1 MNQKVNHRSHL
12 AAPVSTRREVL
23 QAATQGLGALAL
35 ASVCGFETARA
46 AKDSSP
52 GPAGTPASSDKPLA
66 PRPTHFAARA
76 KRVILMFM
84 QGGPSQIDTFD
95 EKPLLAKYAG
105 SSTPAGA
112 APRGRLLES
121 PWKFPRSG
129 QSGLPIS
136 ELFPELAG
144 HADDLCL
151 LNGMHTDNPAHPQA
165 TLMMNTGAIN
175 FVRPSMGA
183 WVVYGLGTMNENLP
197 GFVTLHP
204 QGLPGGGQNYGSAFL
219 PATYQGTS
227 VLAGGPPMSNL
238 RNPRRTG
245 EEQRR
250 QLDFIQSLN
259 HDYRRQHLQQ
269 PELDGIIDSY
279 ELAFRMQAAV
289 PELMDLTSEP
299 ARVRAEYGMESQA
312 TREFGAQ
319 CLMAR
324 RLAEA
329 GVRFIQLNHRG
340 WDQHNGLRANLAKN
354 AQGIDRPIAT
364 LLADLKQRGML
375 QDTLVVWTGEFGR
388 TPQDQGN
395 GDGRRHNHRGFTTWL
410 AGAGL
415 KGGVRYGATDETG
428 AEAVEGRVHVHDLHA
443 TILHLLGLDH
453 ERLTYHYSGRDFRLT
468 DTAGRVVEEIL

>member
-1 MNQKVNHRSHL
+1 MNRKATDPGNDRPQVGS
-12 AAPVSTRREVL
+12 RRQVL
-23 QAATQGLGALAL
+23 QAATHGLGALAL
-35 ASVCGFETARA
+35 ASVCGFQTARA
-46 AKDSSP
+46 AKDASS
-52 GPAGTPASSDKPLA
+52 GVANSSDKPLA
-66 PRPTHFAARA
+66 PRPTHFPARA

-84 QGGPSQIDTFD
+84 QGGPSQVDTFD
-95 EKPLLAKYAG
+95 EKPLLAKHAQ
-105 SSTPAGA
+105 SSGGT
-112 APRGRLLES
+112 PRGRLLES
-121 PWKFPRSG
+121 PWKFQRSG
-129 QSGLPIS
+129 KSGLPIS
-136 ELFPELAG
+136 ELFPELSR

-204 QGLPGGGQNYGSAFL
+204 QGIPGGGQNYGSAFL

-227 VLAGGPPMSNL
+227 VQAGGSPMSNL
-238 RNPRRTG
+238 RNPRRTS
-245 EEQRR
+245 EQQRR

-259 HDYRRQHLQQ
+259 RDYHRQHLQQ

-289 PELMDLTSEP
+289 PQLMDLTSEP
-299 ARVRAEYGMESQA
+299 ARTRADYGMESQA

-340 WDQHNGLRANLAKN
+340 WDQHNGLRTNLARN
-354 AQGIDRPIAT
+354 AQAIDRPIAT
-364 LLADLKQRGML
+364 LLADLKQRGLL
-375 QDTLVVWTGEFGR
+375 QDTLLVWTGEFGR

-395 GDGRRHNHRGFTTWL
+395 GDGRRHNNRGFTTWL
-410 AGAGL
+410 AGAGIP
-415 KGGVRYGATDETG
+415 GGVRYGATDEIG

-468 DTAGRVVEEIL
+468 DTSGRVVEEIL